1 MKATIKKNDAIMKN
15 KILLYLAF
23 VGLIGG
29 LISCEKEGDQVYML
43 ESPKAPTIQTMPD
56 LTLVRDNGTDTLEF
70 VGTPVDPGFE
80 ASATYILEAAPAG
93 SDFADP
99 VQLFSG
105 VQPNSMKVTVSDLNG
120 KLLKKFPADENA
132 TIEIRLRAVLKV
144 SAGTGAPGTGTDPF
158 EYSSEAEVVDVTPYG
173 LPRLDL
179 IGTEMDQK
187 IESPLGDGNYTGL
200 VKLDPAMP
208 FTLLDPDTDIS
219 YGGSSG
225 TLVADGDGIVV
236 DGAGWHILD
245 ADVNNL
251 TYNADPY
258 MIGVVGSATPNGWD
272 APDQKMEYNP
282 ETGTWSVTL
291 DLFDGMIKFRR
302 NDDWGWNLGGTAD
315 SLEKDGP
322 DIPVTAGNYTII
334 LTIND
339 DGDTGSFELDEN

>member
-1 MKATIKKNDAIMKN
+1 MKN

-23 VGLIGG
+23 IGLIGG
-29 LISCEKEGDQVYML
+29 LSSCDKEGDQVYML

-56 LTLVRDNGTDTLEF
+56 LALERENGTDTLEF
-70 VGTPVDPGFE
+70 VGTPVDPGFV

-93 SDFADP
+93 TDFVDP

-105 VQPNSMKVTVSDLNG
+105 VQPNSMKVTVSDLNS
-120 KLLKKFPADENA
+120 KLLKKFPADE
-132 TIEIRLRAVLKV
+132 TITVEVRLRAVLKV

-158 EYSSEAEVVDVTPYG
+158 EYISEVEVVDAEFYG

-179 IGTEMDQK
+179 VGSGMEQK
-187 IESPLGDGNYTGL
+187 LESPLGDGNYSGL

-208 FTLLDPDTDIS
+208 FTLLDPDTNTS
-219 YGGSSG
+219 YGGSG
-225 TLVADGDGIVV
+225 GILAIDGDGIVV
-236 DGAGWHILD
+236 DAAGWHMLGV
-245 ADVNNL
+245 DVNNL
-251 TYNADPY
+251 SYNPEPF

-272 APDQKMEYNP
+272 APDQKMEYNH
-282 ETGTWSVTL
+282 ETGTWSLTL
-291 DLFDGMIKFRR
+291 ELVDGMIKFRR
-302 NDDWGWNLGGTAD
+302 NDDWGWNLGGTED

-339 DGDTGSFELDEN
+339 DGDTGSFEMDENK